1 MRRFL
6 DARRL
11 PTRGVLL
18 GVAAAVVVVVVTGC
32 APRSDAP
39 PLAPDAHETTTV
51 DCRTEGTWW
60 DLAPETSDAD
70 VPVPGRVPDGFDAVA
85 ALRCRIVDLPT
96 APVNGTFP
104 PATVQ
109 IERWEGDLD
118 PLLDALAD
126 ADDPVPKDF
135 ACTADMELVRPL
147 WLESADGT
155 VIPVRYPRNACGKTK
170 PAVTEALERL
180 ELVAVTDAPVTG

>member
-1 MRRFL
+1 MLF
-6 DARRL
+6 
-11 PTRGVLL
+11 G
-18 GVAAAVVVVVVTGC
+18 AAVGAVVGALVAGC
-32 APRSDAP
+32 APPSDAP

-60 DLAPETSDAD
+60 DLAPETSDAA

-109 IERWEGDLD
+109 IERWAGDLG

-126 ADDPVPKDF
+126 ADDPVPKDL

-147 WLESADGT
+147 WLEAADGT

-180 ELVAVTDAPVTG
+180 ELVAVTDAPVIG